1 MDSAVSNAKKDNM
14 ANLTFSSSSSV
25 ISVLSDADA
34 DAVTT
39 SNGAQM
45 GKESRQL
52 TMENGERFRQ
62 DYLPHLFH

>member
-1 MDSAVSNAKKDNM
+1 MDSAVSNAKKENM

-25 ISVLSDADA
+25 TSVLGDADA
-34 DAVTT
+34 FTT